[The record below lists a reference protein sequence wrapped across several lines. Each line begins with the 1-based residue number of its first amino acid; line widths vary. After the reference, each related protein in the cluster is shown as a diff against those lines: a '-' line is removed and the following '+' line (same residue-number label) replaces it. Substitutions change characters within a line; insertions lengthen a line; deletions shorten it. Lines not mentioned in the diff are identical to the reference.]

1 MCDTRSASAIAGA
14 YWRLTVVKLHMTKD
28 EFNETMH
35 AAITKKTHAILVVT
49 HEAPPE
55 GSPTAAHAMALLSGQ
70 MALANALRNNIE
82 RLREVELISLDD
94 YTKLLA
100 PCDAIAHGL
109 GEAVCRQMA
118 ADHAAAEKLGGSK
131 TAMVH

>member
-1 MCDTRSASAIAGA
+1 MTR
-14 YWRLTVVKLHMTKD
+14 D
-28 EFNETMH
+28 EFNEAMH
-35 AAITKKTHAILVVT
+35 DAIAKKTHAILLVT
-49 HEAPPE
+49 HEAVPKD
-55 GSPTAAHAMALLSGQ
+55 SPTAAHAMALLAGQ

-100 PCDAIAHGL
+100 PCDAIAQGL
-109 GEAVCRQMA
+109 GDAVCRQMA
-118 ADHAAAEKLGGSK
+118 ADFAAAEKLGGSK